1 MTMDLSWIVVLGA
14 MLIALGF
21 PFLLWGMFRIM
32 QGLTETRTD
41 LKDSTQ
47 TVQKSLDAQS
57 GNVQNV
63 LTGQEKLIERIQHLE
78 AIVTSE
84 AWDTLARDKQER
96 IAQDI
101 LDLDL
106 EESDADR
113 AARLARNIDRD
124 GN

>member
-1 MTMDLSWIVVLGA
+1 MDMSWIVVLGA
-14 MLIALGF
+14 MLVALGL

-47 TVQKSLDAQS
+47 TVQKSLEAQS
-57 GNVQNV
+57 GSVQNV
-63 LTGQEKLIERIQHLE
+63 LSGQEKLIERIQHLE

-84 AWDTLARDKQER
+84 AWDAMAREKQER
-96 IAQDI
+96 IAREV

-113 AARLARNIDRD
+113 AARLARNIERD